1 MMNSPMPITTNLA
14 DRQRTLAAQ
23 TSVAWIQRQPTW
35 IELRG
40 NDGVDLL
47 HRLSTNDLASLR
59 IGEGLQTVLCTDKAR
74 IIDVVTVM
82 RDESSVWLL
91 GSEGTSGRIV
101 SWLRTYIIADD
112 VRPFDR
118 SSDISAIEC
127 IGPRS
132 GDAVSTMLDVD
143 VRSMS
148 LSSWKS
154 VVIDQ
159 PNNNDAPSTV
169 LRVIRTPS
177 PCELSYIIVG
187 PREILQSL
195 ATTLMSSD
203 IPELSTADETW
214 LRVISGMGRIGF
226 EWTESYN
233 PLEAGLLHLTSFTKG
248 CYIGQEVI
256 ARLDSYNKVK
266 QRVVG
271 LCGKGLRQGAKLLAD
286 GTAIGTVTTVTEA
299 FSSDDLLALG
309 YVRNEFAVDGMMLE
323 IDVDGSIGGS
333 ARVTTLPMKD

>member
-40 NDGVDLL
+40 TDGVDLL

-59 IGEGLQTVLCTDKAR
+59 VGEGLQTVLCTDKAR
-74 IIDVVTVM
+74 IIDVVTVL

-118 SSDISAIEC
+118 SSDIAALEC
-127 IGPRS
+127 MGPRS
-132 GDAVSTMLDVD
+132 GDAVSSILDVD
-143 VRSMS
+143 VRTMA
-148 LSSWKS
+148 LSSWKT
-154 VVIDQ
+154 VVVEHS
-159 PNNNDAPSTV
+159 STTDSSPTE
-169 LRVIRTPS
+169 LRIIRIPS
-177 PCELSYIIVG
+177 PCELSYSIVG
-187 PREILQSL
+187 PKSTLQSL
-195 ATTLMSSD
+195 ATSLTASD
-203 IPELSTADETW
+203 VPELSSGDDTW
-214 LRVISGMGRIGF
+214 LRVTSGMGRIGF

-271 LCGKGLRQGAKLLAD
+271 LRGKGLQQGAKLLAD

-299 FSSDDLLALG
+299 FTSDDLLALG

-323 IDVDGSIGGS
+323 IDVEGSIVGTVRVS
-333 ARVTTLPMKD
+333 ALPMKD

>member
-1 MMNSPMPITTNLA
+1 MMNSPMPITTHLA

-23 TSVAWIQRQPTW
+23 TSVAWIPRQPTW

-47 HRLSTNDLASLR
+47 HRLSTNDLTSLR
-59 IGEGLQTVLCTDKAR
+59 VGEGLQTVLCTDKAR

-112 VRPFDR
+112 VRPLNR
-118 SSDISAIEC
+118 SSDIAAIEC
-127 IGPRS
+127 MGPRS
-132 GDAVSTMLDVD
+132 ADAVSSMLDVD
-143 VRSMS
+143 VRTMS
-148 LSSWKS
+148 LSAWKT
-154 VVIDQ
+154 VVVEHSATTSS
-159 PNNNDAPSTV
+159 PTE
-169 LRVIRTPS
+169 LRIIRIPS

-187 PREILQSL
+187 PKETLESIA
-195 ATTLMSSD
+195 ATLTSSD
-203 IPELSTADETW
+203 VPELSSADDTW
-214 LRVISGMGRIGF
+214 LRVTSGMGRIGF

-271 LCGKGLRQGAKLLAD
+271 LRGKGLQQGAKLLAD

-299 FSSDDLLALG
+299 FTSDDLLALG
-309 YVRNEFAVDGMMLE
+309 YVRNEFAVDGMMLD
-323 IDVDGSIGGS
+323 IDHEGSIVGTV
-333 ARVTTLPMKD
+333 RVTALPMKD